1 MGKRQRADRARRTL
15 TLQRRMV
22 QSMTDLLEEI
32 SQQPAALSGLRKFY
46 ASPGA
51 IPSKGLRSL
60 TTHWP
65 PTVVFTGM
73 GSSLFAAYPAQAY
86 LTEQGVRALVWETAE
101 LVHHHLKVLGTDTLL
116 VVVSQSGQTAEVLRL
131 LESLPAKAR
140 VLAVTN
146 VESSPLAKRGSM
158 LLPLMAGGQAAVST
172 KTYTCSV
179 AVLMYLAFAIVG
191 HAPGPLTQEVMRAV
205 ENQEGIL
212 DRREDLMPPI
222 VEFFNQPPYVALM
235 SRGADLAT
243 AYQGALLL
251 KEVARLAAE
260 PISAAQFRHGPMEII
275 SPNHRYILFARQGKT
290 GKLLL
295 KLARDIRQSSGRV
308 LLFTD
313 LPFDDP
319 MNVRMVRVEPLKM
332 GMGTLLDIVYIQL
345 LAYEAALRAGLE
357 PGKFEIAENVT
368 REE

>member
-1 MGKRQRADRARRTL
+1 MGQT
-15 TLQRRMV
+15 
-22 QSMTDLLEEI
+22 MTELLEEI

-51 IPSKGLRSL
+51 IPAKGLRRL
-60 TTHWP
+60 GPQWP

-73 GSSLFAAYPAQAY
+73 GSSLFAAYPAQVY
-86 LTEQGVRALVWETAE
+86 LTDQGVRALVWETAE
-101 LVHHHLKVLGTDTLL
+101 LVHHHLKVLRPDTLL
-116 VVVSQSGQTAEVLRL
+116 VVVSQSGETAEVLRL
-131 LESLPAKAR
+131 LDSLPAKAH

-146 VESSPLAKRGSM
+146 VEASPLAKRANL
-158 LLPLMAGGQAAVST
+158 LLPLMAGEQVAVST

-179 AVLMYLAFAIVG
+179 AVLMYLAFAIAG
-191 HAPGPLTQEVMRAV
+191 HAPGPLTREVMQAV
-205 ENQEGIL
+205 EAQENIL
-212 DRREDLMPPI
+212 DRRGDLIPPI
-222 VEFFNQPPYVALM
+222 VEFFNRPPYVALM

-243 AYQGALLL
+243 AYQGALML

-275 SPNHRYILFARQGKT
+275 HPNHRYIIFARQGKT

-295 KLARDIRQSSGRV
+295 KLARDIRKSSGRV

-313 LPFDDP
+313 MPFDDL
-319 MNVRMVRVEPLKM
+319 MNVRWVRVDPLRL
-332 GMGTLLDIVYIQL
+332 GLGTLVDNLYIQL
-345 LAYEAALRAGLE
+345 LAHEAALRAGLQ

>member
-1 MGKRQRADRARRTL
+1 
-15 TLQRRMV
+15 
-22 QSMTDLLEEI
+22 MTELLEEI

-51 IPSKGLRSL
+51 IPAKCLRSL
-60 TTHWP
+60 APHWP

-86 LTEQGVRALVWETAE
+86 LTEHGVRALVWETAE
-101 LVHHHLKVLGTDTLL
+101 LVDHRLKVLRADTLL

-146 VESSPLAKRGSM
+146 VEASPLAKRANL
-158 LLPLMAGGQAAVST
+158 LLPLMAGDQGAVST

-191 HAPGPLTQEVMRAV
+191 KAPSPLTQEVMRAV
-205 ENQEGIL
+205 QGQEKIL
-212 DRREDLMPPI
+212 ERREVLMPPI
-222 VEFFNQPPYVALM
+222 EEFFNQPPYVALM
-235 SRGADLAT
+235 SRGADLAS
-243 AYQGALLL
+243 AYQGAMML
-251 KEVARLAAE
+251 KQVARLAAE

-275 SPNHRYILFARQGKT
+275 NPKHRYILFARQAKT

-295 KLARDIRQSSGRV
+295 KLASDIRKSSGRV

-313 LPFDDP
+313 MPYDDP
-319 MNVRMVRVEPLKM
+319 MNVRRVRVEPLRL
-332 GMGTLLDIVYIQL
+332 GLGTLVDNIYMQL
-345 LAYEAALRAGLE
+345 LAHDAALGAGLQ
-357 PGKFEIAENVT
+357 PGEV
-368 REE
+368 

>member
-1 MGKRQRADRARRTL
+1 
-15 TLQRRMV
+15 MV
-22 QSMTDLLEEI
+22 QSMTDLLDEI
-32 SQQPAALSGLRKFY
+32 FQQPAALSALRKFY
-46 ASPGA
+46 TSPGA
-51 IPSKGLRSL
+51 IPAKSLRSL
-60 TTHWP
+60 APHWP

-86 LTEQGVRALVWETAE
+86 LTGLGVRALVWETAE
-101 LVHHHLKVLGTDTLL
+101 LVHHHLKVLRPDTLL

-131 LESLPAKAR
+131 LEDLAPKSPL
-140 VLAVTN
+140 VAVTN
-146 VESSPLAKRGSM
+146 VESSPLAKHAKL
-158 LLPLMAGGQAAVST
+158 LLPLMAGGQVAVST

-179 AVLMYLAFAIVG
+179 AVLMYLAFAIAG
-191 HAPGPLTQEVMRAV
+191 KPPSPLTQEVMRAV
-205 ENQEGIL
+205 EAEETIL
-212 DRREDLMPPI
+212 ERHGDLIPPI
-222 VEFFNQPPYVALM
+222 VEFFNRPPYVALM

-243 AYQGALLL
+243 AYQGALTL

-295 KLARDIRQSSGRV
+295 KLAGDICKSSGRV

-313 LPFDDP
+313 MPFDNLV
-319 MNVRMVRVEPLKM
+319 NVRLVRSEPLRL
-332 GMGTLLDIVYIQL
+332 GLVTLVDSVYIQL
-345 LAYEAALRAGLE
+345 LAYDAALRAGFD
-357 PGKFEIAENVT
+357 PGKFVIAEKVT

>member
-1 MGKRQRADRARRTL
+1 
-15 TLQRRMV
+15 
-22 QSMTDLLEEI
+22 MTALLEEI
-32 SQQPAALSGLRKFY
+32 FQQPAALSGLRKFY

-51 IPSKGLRSL
+51 IPAKGLRSL
-60 TTHWP
+60 APHWP

-86 LTEQGVRALVWETAE
+86 LTEHGVRALVWETAE
-101 LVHHHLKVLGTDTLL
+101 LVHHHLKVLRADTLL
-116 VVVSQSGQTAEVLRL
+116 VVVSQSGQTAEVLHL
-131 LESLPAKAR
+131 LKSLPEEAG

-146 VESSPLAKRGSM
+146 VEASPLAKCADL
-158 LLPLMAGGQAAVST
+158 LLPMMAGAQVSVST

-191 HAPGPLTQEVMRAV
+191 NAPGPLTQEVMRAV
-205 ENQEGIL
+205 EAQEKIL
-212 DRREDLMPPI
+212 ERREVLMPPI
-222 VEFFNQPPYVALM
+222 VEFFNRPPYVALM

-243 AYQGALLL
+243 VYQGALML
-251 KEVARLAAE
+251 KEVGRLAAE

-275 SPNHRYILFARQGKT
+275 TSNHRYILIARQGKT
-290 GKLLL
+290 GRLLL
-295 KLARDIRQSSGRV
+295 KLADDIRKSSGRV

-313 LPFDDP
+313 MAFDDP
-319 MNVRMVRVEPLKM
+319 TNVRLVRVEPVRL
-332 GMGTLLDIVYIQL
+332 GLGTLVDSVYIQL
-345 LAYEAALRAGLE
+345 LAHDVALRAGLQ